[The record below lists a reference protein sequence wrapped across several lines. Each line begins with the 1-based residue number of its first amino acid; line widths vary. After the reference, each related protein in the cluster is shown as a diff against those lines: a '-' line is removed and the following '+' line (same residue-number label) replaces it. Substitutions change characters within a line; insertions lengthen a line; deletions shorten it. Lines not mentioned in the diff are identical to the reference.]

1 LSEQEAKTLDLR
13 GLLMQG
19 THSVHGDLRLSNN
32 GTLHGFTVFEGS
44 AKDIPVKES
53 SKLIYMAQHKG
64 ETKFEKLE
72 VAPKLL
78 QPRSWLL
85 VGRDKPYLSPPKGVG
100 STTNKWAKFFALDWG
115 TYELGVIREHS
126 REYFLHGS
134 KMKGRVLITYAPVAG
149 SRKWLIDFPVDQ
161 TPYAKSHDLNE
172 VIAELKQK
180 KQKWLIWCKPGEK
193 PKKIKID

>member
-1 LSEQEAKTLDLR
+1 
-13 GLLMQG
+13 M
-19 THSVHGDLRLSNN
+19 
-32 GTLHGFTVFEGS
+32 
-44 AKDIPVKES
+44 
-53 SKLIYMAQHKG
+53 
-64 ETKFEKLE
+64 
-72 VAPKLL
+72 
-78 QPRSWLL
+78 
-85 VGRDKPYLSPPKGVG
+85 
-100 STTNKWAKFFALDWG
+100 DWG

-126 REYFLHGS
+126 REYFLQGS

-161 TPYAKSHDLNE
+161 TPYAESHDLNE